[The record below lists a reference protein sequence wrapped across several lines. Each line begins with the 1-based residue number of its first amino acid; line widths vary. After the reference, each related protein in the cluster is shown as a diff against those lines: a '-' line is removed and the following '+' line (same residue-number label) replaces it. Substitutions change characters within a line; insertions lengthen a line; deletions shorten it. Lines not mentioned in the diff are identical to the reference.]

1 MAKKIVKQELPQD
14 EEWGNI
20 ELPGLSDE
28 ELFSK
33 NWNIVANNQRT
44 WKDPKVAE
52 RRRNGIRKTKQE
64 QAEFSKKELLEIYN
78 DSWGPD
84 RRNGWIAKTLKK
96 YQKRGLLKDRL
107 NHLMNNGFNT
117 VSEKTHSKNLAQWEK
132 QYGFGV
138 WHIYTPGCDLLKE
151 YDKVF
156 DNIVPPSAVWHIRFG
171 MKDPTPSK
179 IREYLLKYTKTIWMD
194 GNRVANGRYLNIRN
208 KVFPFLT
215 DKKSR
220 QIVIDDREKMRSWL
234 MEKLNRK
241 SLSVMYMHQILHRDS
256 IKQVGALAGY
266 KIVKV

>member
-1 MAKKIVKQELPQD
+1 MWDNSNLQD
-14 EEWGNI
+14 DIQWGNI
-20 ELPGLSDE
+20 ELPGLSDQ
-28 ELFSK
+28 ELLTK
-33 NWNIVANNQRT
+33 NWNIVDNNKRT
-44 WKDPKVAE
+44 WKDPNVAE

-84 RRNGWIAKTLKK
+84 RRNGWIAKTVKK
-96 YQKRGLLKDRL
+96 YQKRGLKKDRVNQL
-107 NHLMNNGFNT
+107 INNGYNT
-117 VSEKTHSKNLAQWEK
+117 VSEKTHNKNLAKWEK

-138 WHIYTPGCDLLKE
+138 WHIYTPGSDLLKD

-171 MKDPTPSK
+171 MKDPTPKK

-194 GNRVANGRYLNIRN
+194 GDRVANGRYLNIRN

-215 DKKSR
+215 DKKSTLT
-220 QIVIDDREKMRSWL
+220 VIDDREKMRDWL
-234 MEKLNRK
+234 IQKLNRK
-241 SLSVMYMHQILHRDS
+241 SLSGIYMHQILNNGS
-256 IKQVGALAGY
+256 VKQLGPLAGY